1 MIKIEVFLDHT
12 WHDISNLLE
21 PGSFSFQK
29 ACLND
34 DRTSVVSSCSMTL
47 YGDHDLYCAIS
58 LSHDPVPVKI
68 SDELEV
74 TFEGE
79 IEPDISG
86 SWQEPDHLISFTID
100 CVDFSVKLDEKIMQ
114 SASYPAVVD
123 GPAFWIY
130 NPEAKDMS
138 ILYRLLEI
146 AGLSSRIDKNAPA
159 IMQRIKHIAWNK
171 GEVTYRDVIDPLLSE
186 YGFCICVDGE
196 NLTWFSTAE
205 VGNFSLKDEIKA
217 EDLVSTFS
225 QSRMYEVENGV
236 EVIWPKTKVMED
248 ALLWRG
254 SLPIGDTSNPR
265 PGEPIAGGDYWPED
279 SDIIETWQDF
289 GTEFLDTDYLSGAT
303 RLKNEEMALISS
315 SNQYLEDKRDE
326 AVVIDPIEQSHEIIY
341 EALRARL
348 RYKNTS
354 DSAAR
359 LYYSQIKGKA
369 LVKTHKITSA
379 YPEGCSNPQS
389 YETSYVY
396 DQNSAERLAKIR
408 YMYLRHG
415 WYKLS
420 FSSKSKFSL
429 GEVYRVE
436 QRPIFDGYIQISSAV
451 YTDNSDIIR
460 YGAYSVASLDDIKVV
475 SSGSQGSGTAS
486 PGQDGSS
493 PRFIYKRE
501 YVKPEKPVGDNPAGW
516 TFDVIP
522 DGNKPVWMSMAKFAS
537 TGNLLG
543 DWSEP
548 VRVSGADNGS
558 YRGTS
563 ATAPSDPVDGDF
575 FIYTGVSNSTF
586 IQYHIYRYVAID
598 DQWVETLESDNVMAC
613 QKDALQLAKETGTL
627 IYAAAIF
634 VELLVA
640 RKLMVG
646 GGDLS
651 EGLLM
656 RFMDDDGSGKPIIE
670 IRYNGEKL
678 FWLDLDTGGLYA
690 NFRQVVQYLP
700 FSFNDSLDVNH
711 PAVFSFYIPEGTIDW
726 IKLRVKSQPF
736 RTYSA
741 GLASGGNTQTKTS
754 FYDKGITYNVKLK
767 SSNSYPST
775 TKYTTTSDRGHQ
787 HQYNSPTGN
796 TGSAQ
801 VGGTT
806 GSAYGDGYHN
816 HSYGGSETAH
826 SHTVSAQSSNTG
838 TAGSHSHE
846 VTVNNPPT
854 YDLSENGSFDH
865 THTIDTTHNHNLILG
880 IIEGTTA
887 SGLSFALDEGSGYGS
902 TVSISSGEEKELTI
916 RKAGW
921 KDLKITSKS
930 LGRVQVQII
939 VKIRINTTQK

>member
-1 MIKIEVFLDHT
+1 MIIIEVFLDNS
-12 WHDISNLLE
+12 WHDISKLLE
-21 PGSFSFQK
+21 PESFSLQR

-47 YGDHDLYCAIS
+47 YGDHDLYLAIS
-58 LSHDPVPVKI
+58 SSHNPVPVKI
-68 SDELEV
+68 SDGLEV
-74 TFEGE
+74 IFEGE
-79 IEPDISG
+79 VEPDISG
-86 SWQEPDHLISFTID
+86 FWQVPDRLTSFTID

-146 AGLSSRIDKNAPA
+146 AGLSTRIDKNAPA
-159 IMQRIKHIAWNK
+159 VMQRIKHIAWNK

-186 YGFCICVDGE
+186 YGYCLRADGE
-196 NLTWFSTAE
+196 KLTWFPTAE
-205 VGNFSLKDEIKA
+205 VGDFFLKDEIKA

-225 QSRMYEVENGV
+225 QTRLYEIENGV
-236 EVIWPKTKVMED
+236 EVVWPKTKVMED

-254 SLPIGDTSNPR
+254 DLPIGDTANPR
-265 PGEPIAGGDYWPED
+265 PGEPIAAGDYWPED

-396 DQNSAERLAKIR
+396 DQDSAERLAKIR

-415 WYKLS
+415 LYKFS

-451 YTDNSDIIR
+451 YMDNSDIIR

-563 ATAPSDPVDGDF
+563 VTAPSDPVDGDF

-598 DQWVETLESDNVMAC
+598 DEWVETLESDNVMAC
-613 QKDALQLAKETGTL
+613 QKDALQLAKETGML

-700 FSFNDSLDVNH
+700 FSFNDSLDSSH

-736 RTYSA
+736 RTYAKNATAKGELITKTGYFEGISYKASLKTSA
-741 GLASGGNTQTKTS
+741 WPSTIKTNDAGSHTHSFNYPVVSVTEEGQAKIQKEYFGEGYYDDGHTHNIKSTQT
-754 FYDKGITYNVKLK
+754 
-767 SSNSYPST
+767 P
-775 TKYTTTSDRGHQ
+775 
-787 HQYNSPTGN
+787 
-796 TGSAQ
+796 
-801 VGGTT
+801 GTT
-806 GSAYGDGYHN
+806 GSGGIHN
-816 HSYGGSETAH
+816 HSIDIPQYELEQTGNFEHEHRLDITH
-826 SHTVSAQSSNTG
+826 SHNLELGIEEDSIASDMTVSVDDG
-838 TAGSHSHE
+838 H
-846 VTVNNPPT
+846 
-854 YDLSENGSFDH
+854 
-865 THTIDTTHNHNLILG
+865 
-880 IIEGTTA
+880 
-887 SGLSFALDEGSGYGS
+887 GYGS
-902 TVSISSGEEKELTI
+902 SVSISSGEEQELNI
-916 RKAGW
+916 RTAGW
-921 KDLKITSKS
+921 KELKITSKT
-930 LGRVQVQII
+930 LGRVQVQVI
-939 VKIRINTTQK
+939 VKIRIDTTQK

>member
-12 WHDISNLLE
+12 WHDISKLLV
-21 PGSFSFQK
+21 PGSFSLQN

-47 YGDHDLYCAIS
+47 YGNNDLYLAIS
-58 LSHDPVPVKI
+58 SSHDPVPVKI

-130 NPEAKDMS
+130 NPKAKDMS

-146 AGLSSRIDKNAPA
+146 AGLSTRIDKNAPA
-159 IMQRIKHIAWNK
+159 IMRRIKHIAWNK

-186 YGFCICVDGE
+186 YGYCLRADGE
-196 NLTWFSTAE
+196 KLTWFSTAE
-205 VGNFSLKDEIKA
+205 VGDFFLKDEIKA

-225 QSRMYEVENGV
+225 QTRLYEIENGV
-236 EVIWPKTKVMED
+236 EVVWPKTKVMED

-254 SLPIGDTSNPR
+254 DLPIWDTSNPR

-279 SDIIETWQDF
+279 SDVIETWQNF

-396 DQNSAERLAKIR
+396 DQDSAERLAKIR
-408 YMYLRHG
+408 YMFLKHG
-415 WYKLS
+415 WYKFS
-420 FSSKSKFSL
+420 FSSKNKFGL
-429 GEVYRVE
+429 GEVYRVK
-436 QRPIFDGYIQISSAV
+436 QRPVFDGYIQISSV
-451 YTDNSDIIR
+451 TYTDNSEIIK
-460 YGAYSVASLDDIKVV
+460 YSAYSISSLDDIKVV
-475 SSGSQGSGTAS
+475 SSGSQGSGAAS
-486 PGQDGSS
+486 PGQDGAT
-493 PRFIYKRE
+493 PRFIYLRS
-501 YVKPEKPVGDNPAGW
+501 YSKPQKPVGDNPAGW

-522 DGNKPVWMSMAKFAS
+522 EGKNPVWMSVAKFAS

-563 ATAPSDPVDGDF
+563 ATAPSDPIDGDF
-575 FIYTGVSNSTF
+575 FIYTGTSNSSF
-586 IQYHIYRYVAID
+586 IQYHIYKYVAID
-598 DQWVETLESDNVMAC
+598 DQWVETQDSDKVMAC
-613 QKDALQLAKETGTL
+613 QKDALQLAKDTGNV
-627 IYAAAIF
+627 IYAALLF

-640 RKLMVG
+640 NKLMIG
-646 GGDLS
+646 GGDETS
-651 EGLLM
+651 GLLV

-670 IRYNGEKL
+670 IRYDGQKL
-678 FWLDLDTGGLYA
+678 FWIDIETGKLYA
-690 NFRQVVQYLP
+690 NFTKVVQFLP
-700 FSFNDSLDVNH
+700 YTFNDSLDNEH
-711 PAVFSFYIPEGTIDW
+711 PAVFDLFIPDGEIDW
-726 IKLRVKSQPF
+726 IKILVKGQKY
-736 RTYSA
+736 RTYNSIATKVETLETGSVTGLISGSVWISSA
-741 GLASGGNTQTKTS
+741 PGSGTISGTYSGTLTGGRHGHDLEFGIKEDTDPSEMTFAFDDSGNGNFDSVISVASGTE
-754 FYDKGITYNVKLK
+754 I
-767 SSNSYPST
+767 
-775 TKYTTTSDRGHQ
+775 TSDQYPILNSITPNGWKRIRITSKTRGRI
-787 HQYNSPTGN
+787 
-796 TGSAQ
+796 Q
-801 VGGTT
+801 VQ
-806 GSAYGDGYHN
+806 
-816 HSYGGSETAH
+816 
-826 SHTVSAQSSNTG
+826 VI
-838 TAGSHSHE
+838 
-846 VTVNNPPT
+846 
-854 YDLSENGSFDH
+854 LKMR
-865 THTIDTTHNHNLILG
+865 IDTTI
-880 IIEGTTA
+880 
-887 SGLSFALDEGSGYGS
+887 
-902 TVSISSGEEKELTI
+902 
-916 RKAGW
+916 
-921 KDLKITSKS
+921 
-930 LGRVQVQII
+930 
-939 VKIRINTTQK
+939 